1 MKSSDFYD
9 LERLFRFR
17 EILER
22 LNPDD
27 PPRAELIDSNRGF
40 ESTRIGILSGSF
52 NPPTLAHIELARRAK
67 QNFKIDHILFTVS
80 RVIIDKERVEGLSLE
95 DRLLLLSLI
104 AEEEGS
110 TSVAAVN
117 RGLYFEHA
125 KAFRS
130 LLGNKSWIYFV
141 VGMDK
146 VIQIFDPRYYQD
158 RDAALK
164 GLFTEAQLIAAARS
178 SWGREDLVQLL
189 GREENRP
196 YEDRIFSLT
205 LPEELR
211 GLSSSQLRTVV
222 AKGGSVGG
230 QLPKAVGRFV
240 AESGAYRPG
249 YENRTLLLDRL
260 YGVREWA
267 KENCDFRGLLEIADE
282 DTKRGERLRVV
293 LRSEKSSLSQFK
305 NAISSLQRHRQS

>member
-1 MKSSDFYD
+1 MEASDFYD

-22 LNPDD
+22 LDPDD
-27 PPRAELIDSNRGF
+27 PPGAVLIDSSRGF
-40 ESTRIGILSGSF
+40 GSTRVGILSGSF

-67 QNFKIDHILFTVS
+67 QYFKIDHILFTVG

-110 TSVAAVN
+110 ASVAAVN

-125 KAFRS
+125 QAFRS
-130 LLGNKSWIYFV
+130 LLRTQSRIFFI

-146 VIQIFDPRYYQD
+146 VIQIFDPSYYQD

-164 GLFTEAQLIAAARS
+164 ILFTEAQLIAA
-178 SWGREDLVQLL
+178 GRHPWRKEELGKLL
-189 GREENRP
+189 DREENRP
-196 YEDRIFSLT
+196 YQDRVYSLT
-205 LPEELR
+205 LPEDVR
-211 GLSSSQLRTVV
+211 GVSSSELRTVI
-222 AKGGSVGG
+222 AKGDSIRD
-230 QLPKAVGRFV
+230 QLPEVVERFI

-249 YENRTLLLDRL
+249 YDHRTLLLNYL
-260 YGVREWA
+260 YGVREGG
-267 KENCDFRGLLEIADE
+267 KKDIDFQALVELTGE
-282 DTKRGERLRVV
+282 DTKRGQGLRDA
-293 LRSEKSSLSQFK
+293 LRSDKGSLSQLK
-305 NAISSLQRHRQS
+305 AAISALQKPPL

>member
-1 MKSSDFYD
+1 MEASDFYD
-9 LERLFRFR
+9 LERLIHFR
-17 EILER
+17 EILEG
-22 LNPDD
+22 LNPAD
-27 PPRAELIDSNRGF
+27 PPEAVLIDIGQEFSPA
-40 ESTRIGILSGSF
+40 RIGILSGSF

-67 QNFKIDHILFTVS
+67 QTFKIDHILFTIS
-80 RVIIDKERVEGLSLE
+80 RVTIDKERVEGLSLE

-110 TSVAAVN
+110 ASVAAVN

-125 KAFRS
+125 LAFRS
-130 LLGNKSWIYFV
+130 LLGTHSRIYFI

-164 GLFTEAQLIAAARS
+164 ILFTEAQLIAAGRHP
-178 SWGREDLVQLL
+178 WGKEELGKLL
-189 GREENRP
+189 DREENRP
-196 YEDRIFSLT
+196 YQDRVYSLT
-205 LPEELR
+205 LPEEVR
-211 GLSSSQLRTVV
+211 GLSSSELRTVI
-222 AKGGSVGG
+222 AKGDSVGG
-230 QLPKAVGRFV
+230 QLPKVVERFI

-267 KENCDFRGLLEIADE
+267 KENCDLRGLLEIAGE
-282 DTKRGERLRVV
+282 DSERGERLREA
-293 LRSEKSSLSQFK
+293 LLSGKGSLSQLK
-305 NAISSLQRHRQS
+305 AVISALQKPLL